1 MKISLHRCAP
11 TERRILEAKG
21 DSRAT
26 REKDHGAAERVLRRG
41 LRRSHNCARFGSAS
55 PGASYLQ
62 IAAVALADMA
72 QLCGELSVYRP
83 RLDQSPPSHAL
94 CGRLWLSLLHRE
106 IAHVLRQRLTRK
118 IGVQHPDLVAQVILQ
133 RVRCLAVFKI
143 RPLQGKVFSAFK
155 WTSSFDW
162 P

>member
-26 REKDHGAAERVLRRG
+26 REKDHGAAERVLRRSV
-41 LRRSHNCARFGSAS
+41 RRSHNCARFGYAS

-94 CGRLWLSLLHRE
+94 CHRGHGSSHVVQLRASVFSVSASALHR
-106 IAHVLRQRLTRK
+106 LD
-118 IGVQHPDLVAQVILQ
+118 G
-133 RVRCLAVFKI
+133 RVRISSAAGCLLC
-143 RPLQGKVFSAFK
+143 RGLLPGECDLHL
-155 WTSSFDW
+155 FDL
-162 P
+162 

>member
-1 MKISLHRCAP
+1 
-11 TERRILEAKG
+11 
-21 DSRAT
+21 
-26 REKDHGAAERVLRRG
+26 
-41 LRRSHNCARFGSAS
+41 RFGSAS

-143 RPLQGKVFSAFK
+143 RPLQGK
-155 WTSSFDW
+155 SF
-162 P
+162 PRSNGQVASIGRRFALGVGIALSLLNCPAAAQRPMRVQLIFYPYQGVEVEPEKVLAR